1 MPGIFIA
8 AFVVCAVLII
18 GFVVTGF
25 LFRGYHLK
33 NANENDFD
41 FSPHYDSNSDTGT

>member
-8 AFVVCAVLII
+8 AFVVFAVLVII
-18 GFVVTGF
+18 FVVTGF
-25 LFRGYHLK
+25 LFRGYRLK

-41 FSPHYDSNSDTGT
+41 FSPHYDSTTNTNL

>member
-8 AFVVCAVLII
+8 AFVVFAVLVII
-18 GFVVTGF
+18 YVVTGF

-33 NANENDFD
+33 NANENE
-41 FSPHYDSNSDTGT
+41 FSSHYDSTTNTNL